1 MSGRDTDKFRQQAID
16 TANLLLKA
24 ADIIENPDPSRPTS
38 AHNHGAENLSDRSR
52 LPTSVVG
59 MWRLIQVDLQVLV
72 FKAQARDLKSEVAT
86 KQQNLNLRI
95 CSTGAIPPVAGRGAV
110 K

>member
-52 LPTSVVG
+52 PHTSVVG
-59 MWRLIQVDLQVLV
+59 MWRKEGNTSRSTSASLQSSSSRPEKQSSP
-72 FKAQARDLKSEVAT
+72 KAKKSELLWLEEE
-86 KQQNLNLRI
+86 Q
-95 CSTGAIPPVAGRGAV
+95 
-110 K
+110 